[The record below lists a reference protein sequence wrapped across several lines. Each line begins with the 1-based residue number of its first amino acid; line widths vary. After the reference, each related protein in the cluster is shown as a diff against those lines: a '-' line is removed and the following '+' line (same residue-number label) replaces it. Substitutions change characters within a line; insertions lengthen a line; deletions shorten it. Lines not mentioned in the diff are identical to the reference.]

1 MKSATENRI
10 ARHRKIRMRMSGTSA
25 RPRLAVFRSNR
36 FISAQLIDDV
46 KRVTIATATDMK
58 KGGIGKLKTA
68 EGVTRKIAS
77 AKSVGTALAT
87 AAKAKKI
94 TNVVFDRAG
103 FIYTGRVKA
112 LADAAREGGLI
123 F

>member
-1 MKSATENRI
+1 
-10 ARHRKIRMRMSGTSA
+10 MSGTST

-46 KRVTIATATDMK
+46 KRVTLATATDMK

-68 EGVTRKIAS
+68 EGETRKIAS
-77 AKSVGTALAT
+77 AKAVGAALAT

-112 LADAAREGGLI
+112 LADAARDGGLI

>member
-1 MKSATENRI
+1 MRI
-10 ARHRKIRMRMSGTSA
+10 SGTSM

-36 FISAQLIDDV
+36 FISAQVIDDT
-46 KRVTIATATDMK
+46 KGVTLVAATDMK
-58 KGGIGKLKTA
+58 KGPASSRLR
-68 EGVTRKIAS
+68 GVNSAKDVGRKIAE
-77 AKSVGTALAT
+77 